1 MNVDEDDFR
10 KRYAELSDDG
20 LLSIDREELVDAA
33 RRCYDEELARR
44 GLQEYNVGEEPEGV
58 EDELV
63 VAATF
68 LFPDEA
74 GVARSLLRSADIPCY
89 LENEHTL
96 SAAWTWSCALGW
108 LRLMVPASL
117 REEVQEILST
127 GYSEAGFTTQAATE
141 PEFRLTGQ
149 PSTIRRWRSGGH
161 ARTALAIAL
170 LCSPAVDLLQV
181 FVAHS
186 S

>member
-1 MNVDEDDFR
+1 MNVDEEDFR

-44 GLQEYNVGEEPEGV
+44 GLQYNDGEEREGV
-58 EDELV
+58 EDEFV

-74 GVARSLLRSADIPCY
+74 GVARSLLRSADILCY

-96 SAAWTWSCALGW
+96 SAVWTWSCALGW

-127 GYSEAGFTTQAATE
+127 RSSEEGFTPQATTE

-149 PSTIRRWRSGGH
+149 PSTIHLGRSGGH
-161 ARTALAIAL
+161 ARAALAIAL
-170 LCSPAVDLLQV
+170 VCSPAVDLLRV
-181 FVAHS
+181 FVAYS
-186 S
+186 F